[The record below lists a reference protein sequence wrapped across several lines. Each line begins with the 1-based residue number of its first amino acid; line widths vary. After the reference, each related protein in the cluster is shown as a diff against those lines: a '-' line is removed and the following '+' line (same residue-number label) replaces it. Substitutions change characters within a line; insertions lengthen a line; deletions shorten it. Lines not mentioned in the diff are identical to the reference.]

1 MDRTPH
7 KLAEERLELSAL
19 YQTLSDEYADIL
31 RFKPAKWILIRQ
43 NVKSDMQAEREWQRS
58 AEGNRE
64 QIIKIQLKA
73 LEKKM
78 SGIRSYLDVLN
89 GEARNM
95 Y

>member
-1 MDRTPH
+1 MNTPH
-7 KLAEERLELSAL
+7 LLAEERLQLSAD
-19 YQTLSDEYADIL
+19 YQKLSDEYADIL

-89 GEARNM
+89 GESRNM